1 MLIKLTRVSCN
12 AAGSKETSIWLNSN
26 HIAKV
31 EPCTIPGDKAK
42 SYVSIKDEYA
52 WRDIK
57 VIETPEM
64 IAEMVNNE
72 NVKLKRR
79 EFHGNYTQYI
89 STTDKTEV
97 SENDDS
103 KE

>member
-31 EPCTIPGDKAK
+31 EPCTIHGDKAK

-57 VIETPEM
+57 VKESPEEIAKM
-64 IAEMVNNE
+64 INGVMFIDSNG
-72 NVKLKRR
+72 NVTRIK
-79 EFHGNYTQYI
+79 
-89 STTDKTEV
+89 TDHMY
-97 SENDDS
+97 
-103 KE
+103 

>member
-64 IAEMVNNE
+64 IANMVNHNYPE
-72 NVKLKRR
+72 LKRH
-79 EFHGNYTQYI
+79 EIHGNFATNN
-89 STTDKTEV
+89 KTEV
-97 SENDDS
+97 TKNENN
-103 KE
+103 

>member
-12 AAGSKETSIWLNSN
+12 AAGSKETKIWLNSY

-31 EPCTIPGDKAK
+31 EPCIIPGDKAK

-57 VIETPEM
+57 VVETPEM
-64 IAEMVNNE
+64 IAEMVNHNRAE
-72 NVKLKRR
+72 LKRR
-79 EFHGNYTQYI
+79 KFNGYYTPYVN
-89 STTDKTEV
+89 TKTDKTEV
-97 SENDDS
+97 SEN
-103 KE
+103 ENN

>member
-64 IAEMVNNE
+64 IADMVNNE
-72 NVKLKRR
+72 HIELKRR
-79 EFHGNYTQYI
+79 KFHGNYVPYNTK
-89 STTDKTEV
+89 TDKTEV
-97 SENDDS
+97 SEN
-103 KE
+103 ENN

>member
-12 AAGSKETSIWLNSN
+12 AAGSKETKIWLNSY

-57 VIETPEM
+57 VVETPEM
-64 IAEMVNNE
+64 IAEMVNHNRAE
-72 NVKLKRR
+72 LKRR
-79 EFHGNYTQYI
+79 KFNGYYTPYVN
-89 STTDKTEV
+89 TKTDKTEV
-97 SENDDS
+97 SEN
-103 KE
+103 ENN

>member
-12 AAGSKETSIWLNSN
+12 AAGSKETKIWLNSD

-31 EPCTIPGDKAK
+31 EPCTIPGDMAK

-57 VIETPEM
+57 VVEAPET
-64 IAEMVNNE
+64 IANMVNNE
-72 NVKLKRR
+72 YIELKRR
-79 EFHGNYTQYI
+79 KFNGNYVPYNTK
-89 STTDKTEV
+89 TDKTEV
-97 SENDDS
+97 SNDNS
-103 KE
+103 KK